1 MGRLNLDA
9 LSRVSWLQ
17 DSHIQIAIEDIE
29 KYGDKTNGSTLFFLP
44 SLSHFIKLGSQKD
57 VEVHLNQ
64 CDAIS
69 KNHIVF
75 MVNDCNEKLGP
86 GEGTH
91 WSFLVYER
99 KRNTWYHM
107 DSGRSANA
115 PHAKQIKDKINK
127 CLGNKYPANT
137 KYVECSCTQQQNGYD
152 CGPLAILFAKNT
164 IEKIAR
170 GKSLDD
176 CWVDVDKTHYVRERI
191 RNQLS
196 NKLRYLEKGKVR
208 TSDTMN
214 HRDKDVMV
222 KRKEVCWF
230 YKYKECKSGKKCSYL
245 HPPSVRQKERDR
257 SRDRLFESQDYGRS
271 VNGRHGKR
279 RIPHAPHN
287 TDEYKY
293 RNKYNY
299 GSYRD
304 HANSL
309 S

>member
-1 MGRLNLDA
+1 MG
-9 LSRVSWLQ
+9 Q

-29 KYGDKTNGSTLFFLP
+29 KNRENKNGSTLYFLP
-44 SLSHFIKLGSQKD
+44 SLSHFIKLASQKD
-57 VEVHLNQ
+57 VEVQLNQ
-64 CDAIS
+64 SDAILT
-69 KNHIVF
+69 HIVF

-91 WSFLVYER
+91 WGLLVYER
-99 KRNTWYHM
+99 DRNTWYHM

-115 PHAKQIKDKINK
+115 PHAKRIMDKV
-127 CLGNKYPANT
+127 NKYLVNQGSLVNSNT
-137 KYVECSCTQQQNGYD
+137 NYVECRCTQQRNGYD

-164 IEKIAR
+164 TKKIAR
-170 GKSLDD
+170 GESLHE
-176 CWVDVDKTHYVRERI
+176 CWVDVDETHDVQERI

-196 NKLRYLEKGKVR
+196 NKLRYLEKGEVR

-257 SRDRLFESQDYGRS
+257 YRDRLSESQDYG
-271 VNGRHGKR
+271 
-279 RIPHAPHN
+279 
-287 TDEYKY
+287 
-293 RNKYNY
+293 
-299 GSYRD
+299 
-304 HANSL
+304 L
-309 S
+309 